1 VERFCIPPKDRA
13 AFVAAMEDVLDQY
26 ATPHDPERP
35 LVCMDEAAPQ
45 VLADAAE
52 PLPIQPGQP
61 RREDYH
67 YQRLGTRALFLFVAP
82 QLGWRRVSVR
92 EQRTAQDW
100 AEEMALLLLEDFPQA
115 RTIRLVCDNLNTHH
129 VRSFY
134 GAFEAVKAR
143 LLVRKVE
150 LHFTPKNGS
159 WLNAAEI
166 ELSALSRQC
175 LGRRFDSVE
184 EFEAEV
190 RAWVQER
197 NEAACKIRWRFR
209 TEDARQK
216 LSHLYP
222 HPTPPEP
229 VSN

>member
-1 VERFCIPPKDRA
+1 
-13 AFVAAMEDVLDQY
+13 MEDVLDQY
-26 ATPHDPERP
+26 AAPHDPEHP

-52 PLPIQPGQP
+52 PLPMAPGRP

-67 YQRLGTRALFLFVAP
+67 YQRLGTRSLFLFVAP
-82 QLGWRRVSVR
+82 QVGWRRVSVR
-92 EQRTAQDW
+92 HSRTAVDW
-100 AEEMALLLLEDFPQA
+100 AEEMAELLLEDFPA
-115 RTIRLVCDNLNTHH
+115 AKTIRLVCDNLNTHH
-129 VRSFY
+129 ARSFY

-143 LLVRKVE
+143 LLCRKVR

-166 ELSALSRQC
+166 ELSALQRQC
-175 LGRRFDSVE
+175 LDQRFESARRFE
-184 EFEAEV
+184 EQIQ
-190 RAWVQER
+190 AWVSER
-197 NEAACKIRWRFR
+197 NEAGCKVRWLFR

-222 HPTPPEP
+222 HPAPAEP
-229 VSN
+229 VPN